1 MFDFLMSSLNVAE
14 LQCSGALGFAKA
26 VTTWCWTSSKYT
38 NLSSLNHDSSMWWAC
53 SLCEQV
59 LLPTRWHSR
68 LVVCATDLQTTGVP
82 GQAAGFNL
90 ILFASMWQ
98 ILEIGKARVSLL
110 HDLGLS
116 SKWEFKI
123 KGNSTSIWEFLCN
136 CCFSQMICEIPSG
149 LKILHAA

>member
-1 MFDFLMSSLNVAE
+1 ML
-14 LQCSGALGFAKA
+14 
-26 VTTWCWTSSKYT
+26 
-38 NLSSLNHDSSMWWAC
+38 LSSRAVVLW
-53 SLCEQV
+53 V
-59 LLPTRWHSR
+59 LLKLWLHGVEHPPSTQIFLLWPMVPVCDELAPCVSR
-68 LVVCATDLQTTGVP
+68 YRFPWGGTAGWLSALQTDLQTTGVP

-90 ILFASMWQ
+90 ILFGSMWQ